1 MQKIARP
8 PVLSEYRLPRNEV
21 HVWRIPLGVDAA
33 QILGMKAI
41 LAIDEQQRAARFRAP
56 LDRTAYVI
64 GRGVLRL
71 IVAQCIGISAE
82 RLRFEYNQFGKPYL
96 ADASSKIPL
105 QFNVSHSGRL
115 VLIALARGRAV
126 GIDVE
131 QTQDGFEME
140 PIAQLVLQSLPA
152 HLRRDAFFA
161 CWTRKEA
168 YIKAVG
174 NGLSLPLNQFDVC
187 ILPGK
192 PACLLSTRP
201 IPLKPA
207 VGRCAR

>member
-1 MQKIARP
+1 
-8 PVLSEYRLPRNEV
+8 
-21 HVWRIPLGVDAA
+21 
-33 QILGMKAI
+33 
-41 LAIDEQQRAARFRAP
+41 
-56 LDRTAYVI
+56 
-64 GRGVLRL
+64 LRL

-96 ADASSKIPL
+96 ADASPKLPL

-115 VLIALARGRAV
+115 VLIALAMGRAV

-131 QTQDGFEME
+131 QTQDGFETE
-140 PIAQLVLQSLPA
+140 TIASLYFSAHEQLVLQSLPA
-152 HLRRDAFFA
+152 HLSRDAFFA

-187 ILPGK
+187 IVPGK
-192 PACLLSTRP
+192 AAGLLSTRP
-201 IPLKPA
+201 NPAEARRWSMRALNVQINYNAALVVESGDWHLKMWDWPSTN
-207 VGRCAR
+207 VC